1 MSATKLF
8 ISYSHD
14 DEVWKEKLL
23 DGLRVLERKNSVAL
37 WDANELTPGS
47 EWSKQIENALQQSD
61 IAVLLVSP
69 SFLASDFIVKRELPA
84 LLERRQKEGLAIVPV
99 LVRPSLWSAVPE
111 IAELQ
116 FANDTSK
123 PLSSVSEEER
133 DKAMTSITQLI
144 ADLSEALAE
153 RSSTGGV
160 SSEGFSTRRSA
171 PATQLLRRDLE
182 INEHLFISH
191 SKEDGD
197 FAELLKLRLEREGY
211 QAWVDSDRLDPGN
224 DWREEIDHGIR
235 DALLMIAVM
244 SPDARASEYV
254 TYEWAFAW
262 GYGKKVIPIM
272 LRQTT
277 LHPRLATLQYLDFTN
292 RIARPWTR
300 LFEVLANPNESGKSR
315 KG

>member
-1 MSATKLF
+1 MTATKIF
-8 ISYSHD
+8 ISYSHE
-14 DEVWKEKLL
+14 DEAWKERLL
-23 DGLRVLERKNSVAL
+23 NSLRVLERKESVTL
-37 WDANELTPGS
+37 WDASELTPGS
-47 EWSKQIENALQQSD
+47 DWSEEIGSALQQTD

-69 SFLASDFIVKRELPA
+69 SFLASDFIVNRELPA
-84 LLERRQKEGLAIVPV
+84 LLERRQKEGLAIIPV
-99 LVRPSLWSAVPE
+99 LVRPCLWDFLPGL
-111 IAELQ
+111 AELQ

-123 PLSSVSEEER
+123 PLSSGSEEER
-133 DKAMTSITQLI
+133 DKAITSITQLI
-144 ADLSEALAE
+144 ASLSEALAE
-153 RSSTGGV
+153 RTSTGGV
-160 SSEGFSTRRSA
+160 SSEGYSKRRSA
-171 PATQLLRRDLE
+171 ATQPSRRELKR
-182 INEHLFISH
+182 NEHIFISH

-224 DWREEIDHGIR
+224 DWREEIDQGIR
-235 DALLMIAVM
+235 DALLIIAVM

-272 LRQTT
+272 LRQST

-300 LFEVLANPNESGKSR
+300 LFEVLANSNDNGKR
-315 KG
+315 